1 MSLEPISG
9 RVDAD
14 IEDRLGDFAEDRGFD
29 DSTALRRALDEGLR
43 QYGYTG
49 GGAGQRYAETV
60 LTELAKALLWIGA
73 AMFIVT
79 VLTPLFWAFLAAAFW
94 LVAALL
100 LLITQSDIGVLERLG
115 GGGA

>member
-14 IEDRLGDFAEDRGFD
+14 IESRLDEFGDDRGLD
-29 DSTALRRALDEGLR
+29 DSTALRKCLDEGLR

-49 GGAGQRYAETV
+49 GGAGQRYAQAV
-60 LTELAKALLWIGA
+60 LTELGKALLWLGA

-79 VLTPLFWAFLAAAFW
+79 VLTPVYWAFPAAAFW
-94 LVAALL
+94 LLAALCL
-100 LLITQSDIGVLERLG
+100 LVAQGDSGVLDRIG
-115 GGGA
+115 GDV